1 LTVTLAAALAVV
13 EREAEDAL
21 LVLQPADTFYASDDA
36 FIAGVTG
43 AIRVLDR
50 LPAEVVTLALTGY
63 AGELGQD
70 YLLLGAE
77 DGLPGTPAMRFVKRP
92 QAMVAERLLELGAC
106 LSTGVYIAR
115 LATLRVI
122 LTELWPDLMA
132 EAQSL
137 AVSAAGEL
145 LMPARMSGSQFF
157 RPRRHTWVQRPLPR
171 LRAVAVDDLGWSAIG
186 SAPEAAA
193 SVR

>member
-13 EREAEDAL
+13 EREAGDAL
-21 LVLQPADTFYASDDA
+21 LVLQPADTFCASDDA

-50 LPAEVVTLALTGY
+50 LPAGVVTLALTAY
-63 AGELGQD
+63 ACEPGQD

-77 DGLPGTPAMRFVKRP
+77 DGLPGKPALRFVKRP
-92 QAMVAERLLELGAC
+92 QAIVAERLLELGAC

-115 LATLRVI
+115 LATLRII
-122 LTELWPDLMA
+122 LTELWPGLMA
-132 EAQSL
+132 EARSL
-137 AVSAAGEL
+137 AASAAGEL
-145 LMPARMSGSQFF
+145 LTPARMIGSQFF
-157 RPRRHTWVQRPLPR
+157 RPWRHTWVQRPLPR
-171 LRAVAVDDLGWSAIG
+171 LRAVAVDDLAWSAIG
-186 SAPEAAA
+186 SAPETTA